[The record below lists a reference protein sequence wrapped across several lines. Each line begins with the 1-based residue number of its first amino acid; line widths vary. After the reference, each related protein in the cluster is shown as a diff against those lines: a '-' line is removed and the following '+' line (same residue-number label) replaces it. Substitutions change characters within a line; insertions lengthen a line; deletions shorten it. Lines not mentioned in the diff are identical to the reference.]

1 MIKNRGYYIEKS
13 KYTDDDI
20 KKIKEELTV
29 MPKVLEFGAKPAQDD
44 EDIDID
50 PNADKKYKLYTNTKK
65 YLILPRFYGQ
75 SKFGKTEIKIKDNPI
90 DINFKGTLRDYQ
102 VPIVNL
108 MEQHITKQG
117 GGLLS
122 VPCGRGKTLM
132 AIYLITKL
140 KLKTL
145 VVVHKSFL
153 LDQWIKSINLF
164 TDAKTGTIRGNII
177 DTENKDIVIGM
188 IQSLSMKD
196 YDDSLFEQFNFVI
209 YDEAHHGASKV
220 FSRCLMKIGGKYTLA
235 LSATPYRGDGLIK
248 VIHWFLGDIIYRE
261 SVRINEQVLVKIFN
275 YQSDN
280 KKFKEIVFN
289 WGLQKG
295 KPNIIKMMSNLVELD
310 ERTNHI
316 VNIISEILND
326 PTRKIIILSERIA
339 HLTAMKEKLDLIL
352 KNKIDKGE
360 LLENEIKTFY
370 YTGELKKKEREVAE
384 KECDVL
390 FATFAMAKEGLDIER
405 LNTVILATSQKDVV
419 QSVGRVMRKI
429 LGLGDNRPLIIDFTD
444 YMSSF
449 INHKRHRVN
458 FYNQS
463 HFEIENYY
471 LKNQDLCNDKYDKDD
486 KLNLRDILDI
496 DKISDDMINKKPKS
510 KDKNKNTENTL
521 LSEVNKDNTVKSSFN
536 PKKRLF

>member
-1 MIKNRGYYIEKS
+1 MIKNRGYYIEKFNF
-13 KYTDDDI
+13 TEEDI
-20 KKIKEELTV
+20 VKIKEELTV
-29 MPKVLEFGAKPAQDD
+29 VPKTVDFINKKISNDNEIENIDNVD
-44 EDIDID
+44 ED
-50 PNADKKYKLYTNTKK
+50 NKKYKLYTNTKK
-65 YLILPRFYGQ
+65 YIILPRFYGQ
-75 SKFGKTEIKIKDNPI
+75 NKFGKCEIKIEEHPI
-90 DINFKGTLRDYQ
+90 NIEFKGTLRDYQ
-102 VPIVNL
+102 IPIVNL
-108 MEQHITKQG
+108 MEQHILKQG

-153 LDQWIKSINLF
+153 LDQWIKSINFF
-164 TDAKTGTIRGNII
+164 TNAKTGTIRGKTI
-177 DTENKDIVIGM
+177 DVENKDIVIGM

-196 YDDSLFEQFNFVI
+196 YEDKLFENFNFVI

-275 YQSDN
+275 YQSSD
-280 KKFKEIVFN
+280 KKFKEVIFN
-289 WGLQKG
+289 WGVQKG
-295 KPNIIKMMSNLVELD
+295 KPNIIKMMSNLVELE

-316 VNIISEILND
+316 VNIIIEILND

-339 HLTAMKEKLDLIL
+339 HLTAMKEKLDIL
-352 KNKIDKGE
+352 LQNKINNGQ

-370 YTGELKKKEREVAE
+370 YTGELKRKEREIAE

-390 FATFAMAKEGLDIER
+390 FATYAMAKEGLDIER
-405 LNTVILATSQKDVV
+405 LNTVILATSQKDVI

-429 LGLGDNRPLIIDFTD
+429 LGVGDNRPLIIDFTD
-444 YMSSF
+444 YVSSF
-449 INHKRHRVN
+449 INHKRQRVK
-458 FYNQS
+458 FYQQS
-463 HFEIENYY
+463 QFEIENYY
-471 LKNQDLCNDKYDKDD
+471 IKDKDIVNDDFEKDDNNIELKN
-486 KLNLRDILDI
+486 ILDI
-496 DKISDDMINKKPKS
+496 DKITDGLTNKTNNLNKK
-510 KDKNKNTENTL
+510 DKIIDKQVFNT
-521 LSEVNKDNTVKSSFN
+521 
-536 PKKRLF
+536 KKRIL